1 MRTILSFAV
10 LLSTVARAEPE
21 RLPLVA
27 QAPASAPVAE
37 VGAAVAQSTVP
48 APGNETSIPPEV
60 APPVEPVARPE
71 QQRPELGTTVPGD
84 QTEPVERAP
93 SQESEPAAQA
103 EEPVAPP
110 VEPAAAP
117 PAPEDAPTVLA
128 EADSELRTTTAE
140 QQRLVHGA
148 PLYNPNVS
156 VHIVQ
161 KKRFADEGQH
171 EFTLYPAAV
180 QVNGKFTNHAGSAL
194 HYTYHLQENF
204 AVQLT
209 GQYNWYSNE
218 SGFNLEL
225 IDKVREQ
232 AQAASSLL
240 LVWGAQAGVE
250 VTPLYGKFAFY
261 DDQLAQFSV
270 VISGGAGF
278 GGARHLIR
286 PEVANQVGGETFIVP
301 ARFGN
306 AGNKFLGSIG
316 GGFRLQF
323 GDSYAVRL
331 EVKDLV
337 YTARVDRVDGCS
349 LADFDKMEAARAANA
364 PSFEGLGLSG
374 SCQFQKFDRVD
385 PNTRKNYREDIIL
398 GRDLVA
404 EPSSDVLNNVSFY
417 AGFSILF

>member
-10 LLSTVARAEPE
+10 LVST
-21 RLPLVA
+21 LA
-27 QAPASAPVAE
+27 QAQP
-37 VGAAVAQSTVP
+37 TVP
-48 APGNETSIPPEV
+48 APGAETSIPPQVTAPDERV
-60 APPVEPVARPE
+60 AQPTEPPSRPEMGSSVPTEQTERAAPAPAVEEEEAAAEAPPPA
-71 QQRPELGTTVPGD
+71 
-84 QTEPVERAP
+84 A
-93 SQESEPAAQA
+93 EPAA
-103 EEPVAPP
+103 
-110 VEPAAAP
+110 
-117 PAPEDAPTVLA
+117 DAPTVVA
-128 EADSELRTTTAE
+128 EADTELRTTTAE

-148 PLYNPNVS
+148 PLYNPNVA

-161 KKRFADEGQH
+161 KKPFADEGRH
-171 EFTLYPAAV
+171 EFSLYPVAV
-180 QVNGKFTNHAGSAL
+180 QVNGKFTKHTGTAL

-204 AVQLT
+204 ALQVL

-261 DDQLAQFSV
+261 DNQLAQFSL

-278 GGARHLIR
+278 GSTRHLIR
-286 PEVANQVGGETFIVP
+286 PAVNNQVDGETYRVP
-301 ARFGN
+301 ARFGS
-306 AGNKFLGSIG
+306 AGNKFLGSVG

-323 GDSYAVRL
+323 GDSYALRL
-331 EVKDLV
+331 EVKDIV
-337 YTARVDRVDGCS
+337 YTARVDRVDGCN
-349 LADFDKMEAARAANA
+349 LADFEKMEAARASDDPFA
-364 PSFEGLGLSG
+364 GLGLSG
-374 SCQFQKFDRVD
+374 SCQYKKFDGVD
-385 PNTRKNYREDIIL
+385 PETKKNLREDIIL

-404 EPSSDVLNNVSFY
+404 EPTSDVLNNVSFY

>member
-1 MRTILSFAV
+1 MRTFLPYAV
-10 LLSTVARAEPE
+10 FLLAA
-21 RLPLVA
+21 LQA
-27 QAPASAPVAE
+27 QS
-37 VGAAVAQSTVP
+37 AVAQSEPLVP
-48 APGNETSIPPEV
+48 APGAESSIPPAVPPTV
-60 APPVEPVARPE
+60 APPEPSARPE
-71 QQRPELGTTVPGD
+71 MGTAVPA
-84 QTEPVERAP
+84 EPR
-93 SQESEPAAQA
+93 EPAAQV
-103 EEPVAPP
+103 PAPKP
-110 VEPAAAP
+110 EAPAVEAQAQP
-117 PAPEDAPTVLA
+117 PADAPTVVA
-128 EADSELRTTTAE
+128 EADAELRTTTAE

-161 KKRFADEGQH
+161 RKRFADEGQH

-180 QVNGKFTNHAGSAL
+180 QVNGKFTQHAGSAL

-204 AVQLT
+204 ALQVS

-261 DDQLAQFSV
+261 DGYLAQFSL
-270 VISGGAGF
+270 VISGGAGL
-278 GGARHLIR
+278 GSTRHLIR
-286 PEVANQVGGETFIVP
+286 PEVVNQVDGETFTVP
-301 ARFGN
+301 ARFGD
-306 AGNKFLGSIG
+306 AGTKFLGSVG

-323 GDSYAVRL
+323 GDSYALRL
-331 EVKDLV
+331 EVRDLV
-337 YTARVDRVDGCS
+337 YTARVDRVDGCN
-349 LADFDKMEAARAANA
+349 LADFERMEAARAANE
-364 PSFEGLGLSG
+364 PFEGLGLSG
-374 SCQFQKFDRVD
+374 SCQSQKFDGVD
-385 PNTRKNYREDIIL
+385 PKTKKNYREDIIL